1 VSFKVTKLTVGKG
14 KTTGDEK
21 QGEWIKRYYELE
33 VSIEDEHDT
42 EIAKASAEGLIDGW
56 LSGTKIVEPQ
66 TQMAKQEMKSE
77 ELPRAD
83 LAKLPWKSYQTK
95 QDAKENEAAWIF
107 SNTAGAEALLA
118 TLKAKDGKTRMGDF
132 DYQIQGQEKQ
142 FISRKPVKT
151 KN

>member
-1 VSFKVTKLTVGKG
+1 VSFKVIRLTVGKG
-14 KTTGDEK
+14 LTSGDEK
-21 QGEWIKRYYELE
+21 DQKWIRQYFELE
-33 VSIEDEHDT
+33 AEIQSEHEIER
-42 EIAKASAEGLIDGW
+42 AKSSMEALIDTW
-56 LSGTKIVEPQ
+56 LKGELVNPPQ
-66 TQMAKQEMKSE
+66 TARPQETAAIG
-77 ELPRAD
+77 LPGVD

-118 TLKAKDGKTRMGDF
+118 TLKAKDGKTRIGDF